1 MASAAGH
8 KTAAKGKTR
17 DAADSGRG
25 RKTPKPTGLSTV
37 ASTAVAAASGF
48 VAMVATTLL
57 PGISQVYWIWSISA
71 ATGKVPEPMTMLC
84 VTWLGLFFVWVYA
97 RDQAL
102 RRKPD
107 AKPEVLS

>member
-1 MASAAGH
+1 MAKFLWSVTEALLILLAGCIWM
-8 KTAAKGKTR
+8 
-17 DAADSGRG
+17 
-25 RKTPKPTGLSTV
+25 
-37 ASTAVAAASGF
+37 ASTAVASASGF